1 MDRTSRRLSDG
12 IDIAVRS
19 SSSSLSTGKERERER
34 KIMAGCI
41 SLADAREKIVAET
54 RPRMMAVV
62 SAASR
67 LVDSA
72 APTA

>member
-1 MDRTSRRLSDG
+1 MDGTSRRLSDG

-19 SSSSLSTGKERERER
+19 SSSLSTGKERERER
-34 KIMAGCI
+34 EIMAGCI